1 VHATLRP
8 ADLAEAD
15 RRVGE
20 RLVALRETERR
31 FDAVREAAATY
42 TPSLPPWWPPADR
55 PTRPRRDPRP

>member
-20 RLVALRETERR
+20 RLAALRETERR

-42 TPSLPPWWPPADR
+42 TPSPPPWSPRAIR
-55 PTRPRRDPRP
+55 PKRPRRDPRP